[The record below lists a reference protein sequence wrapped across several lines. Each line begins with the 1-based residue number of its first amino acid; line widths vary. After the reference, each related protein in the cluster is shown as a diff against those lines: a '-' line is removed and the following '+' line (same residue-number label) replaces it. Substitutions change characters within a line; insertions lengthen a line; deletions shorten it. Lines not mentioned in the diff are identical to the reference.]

1 MWNKEVILG
10 QKVNPIGYRIGINN
24 KCDSTWFATGEDY
37 INNFHEDLKI
47 KKYLRK
53 RLESAMLSKTTVQRK
68 TKSVTLDIHTARP
81 GQVIGR
87 KGVEIERLR
96 NELTILVN
104 KNRQS
109 KLNVFVNVQE
119 IKDSWLDSSLVGQEI
134 GRQIKQRVSFRRA
147 MKFAIRNA
155 MRSGAQG
162 IKVQCAG
169 RLGGA
174 EMARTERYQEG
185 RTPLHTLRA
194 DIDYR
199 LTEVN
204 TVYGII
210 GIKIW
215 IYKGDILN

>member
-1 MWNKEVILG
+1 MG
-10 QKVNPIGYRIGINN
+10 QKVNPIGYRIGINKN
-24 KCDSTWFATGEDY
+24 CGSVWFATGEEY
-37 INNFHEDLKI
+37 IKNFHDDLMI
-47 KKYLRK
+47 KKYIFK
-53 RLESAMLSKTTVQRK
+53 RLELSMISDVLIQRK
-68 TKSVTLDIHTARP
+68 TKSITIDIKTARP

-87 KGVEIERLR
+87 KGAEIEKLR
-96 NELTILVN
+96 NELTMLVN
-104 KNRQS
+104 RNS
-109 KLNVFVNVQE
+109 KTEMNVFVNVQE
-119 IKDSWLDSSLVGQEI
+119 IKNAWLDASLVGQEI

-155 MRSGAQG
+155 MKSGAHG
-162 IKVQCAG
+162 IKVQCSG

-204 TVYGII
+204 TTYGII
-210 GIKIW
+210 GIKVW